1 MGFHRK
7 LSRLRGASL
16 RLSLSLS
23 LSFSEIPQAVIE
35 TSDNKFVFSL
45 RSPQVR

>member
-16 RLSLSLS
+16 RLSLS